1 MCRLLLSQQLENVVF
16 VLVRICCSMDTLL
29 CLGISCVLF
38 CGLILHLYN
47 LL

>member
-16 VLVRICCSMDTLL
+16 VLVHICCSMDTLL